1 MMGEMFMPPPLTR
14 PPLLSTRYAVDMK
27 DSVDPTYTIAQYTT
41 AQAAEMLTLSLPAV
55 QSAIQ
60 RGTLASTLVGPRTRL
75 LSQAAI
81 DAYRTH
87 HRGQVGQPSRQ
98 RRRALQKIAAPP
110 VETAADTVQEGGMP

>member
-1 MMGEMFMPPPLTR
+1 MPPPLTR

-41 AQAAEMLTLSLPAV
+41 AQAAEMLTLSLAAV

-60 RGTLASTLVGPRTRL
+60 RGTLVSTLVGPRTRL

-81 DAYRTH
+81 DAYRAY

-98 RRRALQKIAAPP
+98 RRRALTKIAAPHA
-110 VETAADTVQEGGMP
+110 ETATMDTPHADAPASDE